1 MEDNKKKIINIL
13 CAIIVLCIVGLLA
26 SIVIKVINK
35 NKENQIKEES
45 TEFFDD
51 YLYTFNSSFGKK
63 IGYFENID
71 EEDYSK
77 FAVLYYYQNLEDK
90 SANTFTISREKI
102 ENIVFKYFNISNF
115 DLKETDE
122 TKELFQVK
130 KLQNTY
136 KIDINPVDFGYDSYK
151 IRDVTYNDNEVTVKY
166 DIYQGNTTDTKVI
179 GEKVFY
185 LKYNE
190 GNYNIYDIKINYI
203 DESYK
208 NESMEMVERDNKYF
222 LEYLEPFNFCQGNKL
237 IDKADFKDDYGTI
250 VAMYYIKKNKGN
262 NISSYDITQ
271 EEANKITYKYFGVKD
286 IDISKE
292 DDNFS
297 IKKKNN
303 GYTISWKSTSCGF
316 KKYEIKE
323 LYYKENIVKLKV
335 EEFSLNENNEY
346 EFSLK
351 KHFTLEFK
359 DGYYRILKIN
369 SKIEGEEGYVEY

>member
-13 CAIIVLCIVGLLA
+13 CGIIVLCIVGLLA

-179 GEKVFY
+179 GEKIFY
-185 LKYNE
+185 LRYNE
-190 GNYNIYDIKINYI
+190 GNYNIYDIKIKYI

-237 IDKADFKDDYGTI
+237 IDKANFKDDYGTI

-303 GYTISWKSTSCGF
+303 GYTISWKSTRCGF
-316 KKYEIKE
+316 KKYEITE
-323 LYYKENIVKLKV
+323 LYYEENIVKLKI

-346 EFSLK
+346 ELSLN

>member
-77 FAVLYYYQNLEDK
+77 FAILYYYQNLEDK

-190 GNYNIYDIKINYI
+190 GNYNIYDIKIKYI

>member
-151 IRDVTYNDNEVTVKY
+151 ISNVTYNDNEVTVKY

-179 GEKVFY
+179 GEKIFY
-185 LKYNE
+185 LRYNE
-190 GNYNIYDIKINYI
+190 GNYNIYDIKIKYI

-237 IDKADFKDDYGTI
+237 IDKANFKDDYGTI

-303 GYTISWKSTSCGF
+303 GYTISWKSTNCGF
-316 KKYEIKE
+316 KKYEITE
-323 LYYKENIVKLKV
+323 LYYEENIVKLKV

-346 EFSLK
+346 ELSLN

>member
-13 CAIIVLCIVGLLA
+13 CAIIVLCIIGLLA

-102 ENIVFKYFNISNF
+102 EKIVFKYFNIRNF

-151 IRDVTYNDNEVTVKY
+151 ISNVTYNDNEVTVKY
-166 DIYQGNTTDTKVI
+166 DIYQGNTTDTNWLNTDDWQQVDDKSEI
-179 GEKVFY
+179 YSLLSNINNNIDY
-185 LKYNE
+185 LNA
-190 GNYNIYDIKINYI
+190 GNSFNSNFLFIIEFIHI
-203 DESYK
+203 I
-208 NESMEMVERDNKYF
+208 KYF
-222 LEYLEPFNFCQGNKL
+222 ML
-237 IDKADFKDDYGTI
+237 
-250 VAMYYIKKNKGN
+250 
-262 NISSYDITQ
+262 
-271 EEANKITYKYFGVKD
+271 
-286 IDISKE
+286 
-292 DDNFS
+292 
-297 IKKKNN
+297 
-303 GYTISWKSTSCGF
+303 
-316 KKYEIKE
+316 
-323 LYYKENIVKLKV
+323 
-335 EEFSLNENNEY
+335 
-346 EFSLK
+346 
-351 KHFTLEFK
+351 
-359 DGYYRILKIN
+359 
-369 SKIEGEEGYVEY
+369 

>member
-13 CAIIVLCIVGLLA
+13 CGIIVLCIVGLLA

-166 DIYQGNTTDTKVI
+166 DIYQGDK
-179 GEKVFY
+179 
-185 LKYNE
+185 
-190 GNYNIYDIKINYI
+190 IK
-203 DESYK
+203 
-208 NESMEMVERDNKYF
+208 
-222 LEYLEPFNFCQGNKL
+222 
-237 IDKADFKDDYGTI
+237 
-250 VAMYYIKKNKGN
+250 
-262 NISSYDITQ
+262 
-271 EEANKITYKYFGVKD
+271 
-286 IDISKE
+286 
-292 DDNFS
+292 
-297 IKKKNN
+297 
-303 GYTISWKSTSCGF
+303 
-316 KKYEIKE
+316 
-323 LYYKENIVKLKV
+323 
-335 EEFSLNENNEY
+335 
-346 EFSLK
+346 
-351 KHFTLEFK
+351 
-359 DGYYRILKIN
+359 N
-369 SKIEGEEGYVEY
+369 SN